1 MAEPNAASIGGKL
14 ASLVADPE
22 LAHRLGQA
30 GKERG
35 ERITWEEVVEALLGD
50 VRERILAGG
59 DRALFASSRH
69 ASRAGGSYRSQWWVS
84 HNAQGAISALGV
96 YGQRVHIEPAA
107 ELALV
112 RFGSYP
118 LPSNLHTDAVHQAAF
133 DTLRAHLTHREKS
146 TATRSPPMA

>member
-1 MAEPNAASIGGKL
+1 LLILDGDS
-14 ASLVADPE
+14 
-22 LAHRLGQA
+22 
-30 GKERG
+30 
-35 ERITWEEVVEALLGD
+35 ALPSD

-133 DTLRAHLTHREKS
+133 TLRAFEEKS
-146 TATRSPPMA
+146 TRQRSPQVRKDAVGPASAQAKALLYCSRCAQIWGSNGGGF